1 MYKWTCAV
9 QIHLVQRP
17 TVLSFLDL
25 SSLEFFYPQILNFHR
40 NVYIFFFFCNE
51 MHVRN
56 TAIKKMYFYGCV
68 YVSMSAFSM
77 QFIYP
82 ILSMKHF
89 PFEHVILLYYLHL
102 ITMSWFWHSIY
113 HFLIKNL
120 KHIRAVCIDIYTFE
134 F

>member
-1 MYKWTCAV
+1 MDMCGSNPSCSKANCTFISRFILSWILLPSDFEFPQEC
-9 QIHLVQRP
+9 IHL
-17 TVLSFLDL
+17 
-25 SSLEFFYPQILNFHR
+25 
-40 NVYIFFFFCNE
+40 FFFCND